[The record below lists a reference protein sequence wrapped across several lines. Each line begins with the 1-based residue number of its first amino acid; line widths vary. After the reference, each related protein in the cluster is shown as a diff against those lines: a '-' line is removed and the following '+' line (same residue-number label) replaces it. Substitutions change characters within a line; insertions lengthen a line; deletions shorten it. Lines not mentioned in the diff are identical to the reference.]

1 MTAAKLKATREEN
14 ESILLQNEADAAEL
28 ASLKEQVDSFISVCP
43 SVRLSLLSLHK
54 RGRSR

>member
-28 ASLKEQVDSFISVCP
+28 ASLKEQVDSFLSVY
-43 SVRLSLLSLHK
+43 LSFLSPQKL
-54 RGRSR
+54 GRSR